1 MLRAALFT
9 LLAASILAG
18 SLQGQR
24 TGATFHGNAAGVP
37 ARSSSIGPRGF
48 PNRVFPRRGMFPS
61 RFQHR
66 QDGAGSIFVPYFPYD
81 EPFGYEQPYAEAVSN
96 EPVAP
101 VGILQPDD
109 RQSRAPE
116 PSVPKAQVIEI
127 PAVANSAAAKMLP
140 PTIFILANG
149 ERLESRR
156 FVLTASHLSVSIDRQ
171 QRTVPLDMLDINAT
185 VTANHERGI
194 DLRVPFDRNEISL
207 SF

>member
-9 LLAASILAG
+9 LLAASMLAG
-18 SLQGQR
+18 SLQAQR
-24 TGATFHGNAAGVP
+24 TGATFHGNTAGLP
-37 ARSSSIGPRGF
+37 AHSGFVGQRGF
-48 PNRVFPRRGMFPS
+48 TNRFPRRGMFPS

-66 QDGAGSIFVPYFPYD
+66 QDGASSIFVPYFPYD
-81 EPFGYEQPYAEAVSN
+81 EPFGYERPYAEAVTN
-96 EPVAP
+96 EPGAP
-101 VGILQPDD
+101 AGILQPDD

-127 PAVANSAAAKMLP
+127 PAVANSTAAKMLP
-140 PTIFILANG
+140 PAIFILANG
-149 ERLESRR
+149 ERVETRR
-156 FVLTASHLSVSIDRQ
+156 FVLTASHLSISIDRQ

-185 VTANHERGI
+185 ISANHERGI